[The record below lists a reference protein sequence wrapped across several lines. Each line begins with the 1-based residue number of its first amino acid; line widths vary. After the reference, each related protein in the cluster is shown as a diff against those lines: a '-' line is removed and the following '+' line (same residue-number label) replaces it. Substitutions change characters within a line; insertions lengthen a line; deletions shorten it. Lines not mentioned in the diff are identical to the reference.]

1 MDTSP
6 PRSSIKKARIRFTSK
21 RLETS
26 NMIEMKVCA
35 PQTLKKDKDERKLV
49 LKGSAPPG
57 YPYSVPAASTCSSSK
72 SCSQNAIIFAE
83 RQMTD
88 IERLATKILS
98 ELHSMKELVV
108 DTLHS
113 ESRTCAVSRY
123 NTDKVNKPIE
133 VPLSTTFVMPFLK
146 FSVEYT
152 TDN

>member
-1 MDTSP
+1 
-6 PRSSIKKARIRFTSK
+6 
-21 RLETS
+21 
-26 NMIEMKVCA
+26 MIEMKVCA